1 MKARITVLVI
11 CILLIRCS
19 GNNRQRALEG
29 TWHMDSIYSYYN
41 GFTFTRTDIYDE
53 PLQRYQPDGSLIMTL
68 KKESRTFYFSMP
80 AKDSLIHLTS
90 NKSVHEKFTIVKLD
104 NHILALRKSLNPVF
118 KGSKQE
124 RYEIRY
130 FSKVK

>member
-1 MKARITVLVI
+1 MKERIIVFGI
-11 CILLIRCS
+11 CVMLMSCT
-19 GNNRQRALEG
+19 GNNRQNALEG

-80 AKDSLIHLTS
+80 EKDSLIHLTS
-90 NKSVHEKFTIVKLD
+90 NKSVHEKFVIVKLD
-104 NHILALRKSLNPVF
+104 NDILALRKTLNPVF
-118 KGSKQE
+118 KGLKQE
-124 RYEIRY
+124 RYEVRY